1 MGYRMKGFSGFK
13 KSPVKK
19 LDKAKM
25 EKGLADLNAGMNEG
39 IGAFAKKGGQSPK
52 EAQDEAQQFDPKK
65 GGNKLD
71 AKPKAQNEHT
81 ACPAYGGGVTKGKYS
96 GMSQAQ
102 IREDKT
108 RGRFANRKSM
118 V

>member
-1 MGYRMKGFSGFK
+1 
-13 KSPVKK
+13 
-19 LDKAKM
+19 
-25 EKGLADLNAGMNEG
+25 
-39 IGAFAKKGGQSPK
+39 
-52 EAQDEAQQFDPKK
+52 
-65 GGNKLD
+65 
-71 AKPKAQNEHT
+71 NEHT